1 MRRAVGALHRESVG
15 RGGVLLYARWMSETG
30 VTGHERWIDTDGLF
44 VHTVEWAGGDAVPPV
59 LLVHGLGGST
69 TNWLSVGPELAARLG
84 TRVTAVDL
92 AGFGRTRADGRPA
105 SLGTNGRLLEAF
117 ARDRGPFVVMGNSMG
132 GALAVG
138 LAARHPELVTALVL
152 VNPAVPRPRRNR
164 RNVVRAARFAAM
176 GVPQLGRPIM
186 EGRARAL
193 GPTRL
198 VDQTL
203 RVVMH
208 RTDRLDPAVRA
219 EMVLQAEERVG
230 YPESSR
236 AYAEAAGSLFRY
248 LAQPM
253 VDDLAAVHAPTL
265 LIHGTQ
271 DRLVPVSFARAVAG
285 RRPDWQLEV
294 YDDCGH
300 VPMLEH
306 PERFIDTV
314 AAWLHA

>member
-1 MRRAVGALHRESVG
+1 
-15 RGGVLLYARWMSETG
+15 MSETG

-186 EGRARAL
+186 DGRARAL

-208 RTDRLDPAVRA
+208 RTERLDREVRA
-219 EMVLQAEERVG
+219 EMIVQAEERVG
-230 YPESSR
+230 YPESGR

-253 VDDLAAVHAPTL
+253 RDDLALVRSPTL
-265 LIHGTQ
+265 LIHGAQ
-271 DRLVPVSFARAVAG
+271 DRLVPVSFARAVASH
-285 RRPDWQLEV
+285 RPDWQLEV
-294 YDDCGH
+294 FEECGH
-300 VPMLEH
+300 VPMLEY
-306 PERFIDTV
+306 PARFVDTTV
-314 AAWLHA
+314 GWIHA

>member
-1 MRRAVGALHRESVG
+1 MNSCIPGHD
-15 RGGVLLYARWMSETG
+15 RW
-30 VTGHERWIDTDGLF
+30 VDADGLF
-44 VHTVEWAGGDAVPPV
+44 VHTLEWDGTAGGTDHPGV

-69 TNWLSVGPELAARLG
+69 SNWSAVGPELAARLG
-84 TRVTAVDL
+84 TTVTAIDL
-92 AGFGRTRADGRPA
+92 AGFGRTRPDGRPA

-138 LAARHPELVTALVL
+138 LAARHPELVSALVL

-164 RNVVRAARFAAM
+164 RNVVRAARLAAM

-208 RTDRLDPAVRA
+208 DTARLDPEIRA
-219 EMVLQAEERVG
+219 EMIVQAEERVG

-236 AYAEAAGSLFRY
+236 AYAQAAGSLFRY

-253 VDDLAAVHAPTL
+253 RDDLAAVHSPTL
-265 LIHGTQ
+265 LLHGAQ
-271 DRLVPVSFARAVAG
+271 DRLVPVSFARAVAA
-285 RRPDWQLEV
+285 RRPDWQFVVFDE
-294 YDDCGH
+294 CGH
-300 VPMLEH
+300 VPMLEY
-306 PERFIDTV
+306 PDRFVDTTV
-314 AAWLHA
+314 GWLHA

>member
-1 MRRAVGALHRESVG
+1 MDSCT
-15 RGGVLLYARWMSETG
+15 ST
-30 VTGHERWIDTDGLF
+30 HERWIDADGLF
-44 VHTVEWAGGDAVPPV
+44 VHSVEWDGGAAEPRDADRGSHAGERSRRRSATDHQGV

-69 TNWLSVGPELAARLG
+69 TNWLSVGPALAARLG

-92 AGFGRTRADGRPA
+92 AGFGRTRPDGRPA
-105 SLGTNGRLLEAF
+105 SLGTNGRLLEAL

-132 GALAVG
+132 GALGVG

-152 VNPAVPRPRRNR
+152 VNAAVPRPRRNR
-164 RNVVRAARFAAM
+164 RNVVRAARLAAM

-193 GPTRL
+193 GPERL

-203 RVVMH
+203 RVVMQ

-219 EMVLQAEERVG
+219 EMVAQAEERVG

-253 VDDLAAVHAPTL
+253 RDDLAAVHAPTL
-265 LIHGTQ
+265 MIHGTQ
-271 DRLVPVSFARAVAG
+271 DRLVPVSFARAVAEH
-285 RRPDWQLEV
+285 RPEWQLEV
-294 YDDCGH
+294 FDDCGH
-300 VPMLEH
+300 VPMLEY
-306 PERFIDTV
+306 PERFVDTV
-314 AAWLHA
+314 VAWLDA

>member
-1 MRRAVGALHRESVG
+1 MNSCIQGHD
-15 RGGVLLYARWMSETG
+15 RW
-30 VTGHERWIDTDGLF
+30 VDADGLF
-44 VHTVEWAGGDAVPPV
+44 VHTVEWDGGGAAEPPDTARKPV

-69 TNWLSVGPELAARLG
+69 TNWLSVGPELAARLR
-84 TRVTAVDL
+84 TRVTAIDL
-92 AGFGRTRADGRPA
+92 AGFGRTRPDGRRA

-117 ARDRGPFVVMGNSMG
+117 TRDRGPFVVMGNSMG

-164 RNVVRAARFAAM
+164 SHVVRAVRFAAL

-193 GPTRL
+193 GATGL

-203 RVVMH
+203 RVVMQ
-208 RTDRLDPAVRA
+208 RTDRLDPAVRD
-219 EMVLQAEERVG
+219 EMIVQAEERVG

-253 VDDLAAVHAPTL
+253 RDDLAAVHSPTL
-265 LIHGTQ
+265 LLHGEQ
-271 DRLVPVSFARAVAG
+271 DRLVPVSFVRAVAAH
-285 RRPDWQLEV
+285 RPDWQLEV
-294 YDDCGH
+294 FDDCGH

-306 PERFIDTV
+306 PQRFVDTTV
-314 AAWLHA
+314 GWLHA

>member
-1 MRRAVGALHRESVG
+1 MDNCIS
-15 RGGVLLYARWMSETG
+15 
-30 VTGHERWIDTDGLF
+30 GHERWVDADGLF
-44 VHTVEWAGGDAVPPV
+44 IHTLEWDGSAVDRENGGAGGAGRPGDAPPV

-69 TNWLSVGPELAARLG
+69 TNWLSVGPELAMRLR

-92 AGFGRTRADGRPA
+92 AGFGRTRPDGRPA

-132 GALAVG
+132 GALGVG

-176 GVPQLGRPIM
+176 GVPQLGRPLM
-186 EGRARAL
+186 ESRARAL
-193 GPTRL
+193 GPARL

-203 RVVMH
+203 RVVMR

-253 VDDLAAVHAPTL
+253 RDDLAAVHSPTL
-265 LIHGTQ
+265 LIHGAE
-271 DRLVPVSFARAVAG
+271 DRLVPVSFARAVAS
-285 RRPDWQLEV
+285 RRPEWQLEV
-294 YDDCGH
+294 FDDCGH

-306 PERFIDTV
+306 PTRFVDTV
-314 AAWLHA
+314 RSWLHA